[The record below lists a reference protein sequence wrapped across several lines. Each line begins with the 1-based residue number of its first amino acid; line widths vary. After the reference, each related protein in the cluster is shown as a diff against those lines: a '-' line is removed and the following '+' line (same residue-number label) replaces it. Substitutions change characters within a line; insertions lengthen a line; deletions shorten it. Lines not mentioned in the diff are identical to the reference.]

1 MHAVQVLAVLQD
13 PLQQRGVMLAAQGL
27 DPEAGAAACAAAGA
41 ARSAVRRC
49 TSAQRAAAGEDQP
62 GGRLAGAA
70 VSASSAVDIGL
81 EMHAA
86 SPT

>member
-13 PLQQRGVMLAAQGL
+13 PLQQHGVMLAAQGL

-49 TSAQRAAAGEDQP
+49 TSAQ
-62 GGRLAGAA
+62 
-70 VSASSAVDIGL
+70 
-81 EMHAA
+81 
-86 SPT
+86 